1 MTRPQFWI
9 LTFIVLL
16 VGPFFLTDLVLS
28 HLNRNGE
35 TKIMVMERI
44 AEEGNGYTTRWQQL
58 AVRVYQASQQDAA
71 LKDVLAREH
80 INIAPKPA
88 SGAPTASGTVTQ

>member
-1 MTRPQFWI
+1 MTRTQYLI
-9 LTFIVLL
+9 LTLIVLV
-16 VGPFFLTDLVLS
+16 VGPLFLTDLVLS

-35 TKIMVMERI
+35 GQIMVMQRI

-58 AVRVYQASQQDAA
+58 VVRVYQASQQDAA

-80 INIAPKPA
+80 INISPKSGA
-88 SGAPTASGTVTQ
+88 GAPTASGTVTQ